1 MKKNASPENENR
13 HHNSRSQFTANIA
26 NPFND
31 KLSNILFCFAI
42 GGTLNRFEAE
52 RIGDHCLN
60 STISTIRNRLNIPL
74 ADSWE
79 LVPNRFGT
87 LTRVKRYLLPPA
99 GRKQAVMRLS
109 AKHPEFFQCCPGV
122 NHVAD

>member
-1 MKKNASPENENR
+1 MKKNASPQNENR
-13 HHNSRSQFTANIA
+13 HHNSRSQFNANIA
-26 NPFND
+26 SPFNN

-79 LVPNRFGT
+79 RVPNRFGT
-87 LTRVKRYLLPPA
+87 LTPVKRYLLLPEE
-99 GRKQAVMRLS
+99 RKLAIRYLRG
-109 AKHPEFFQCCPGV
+109 KHPGFFQCCPGGEHAA
-122 NHVAD
+122 N